1 MHFQAIDSAD
11 APDAPDFAAHIWW
24 SYKQRNRLFSQW
36 RIQFFTAYII
46 SQSLSTQ
53 LIGQTIINTQS
64 SMVMFTQQQHIMV
77 LVSPQRIHY
86 ISKSF
91 TQLQSLHAA
100 SLSLHAGS
108 TIQSP
113 MQSSSRNLQAAS
125 STQHVCSLLHTGSG
139 RCTASRCSG
148 SREKNLSLQRS
159 PIQHAAYTNSQHK
172 ITNSQHIQR
181 WFSRR

>member
-1 MHFQAIDSAD
+1 MHQTLQLIYGGVTSREIGCF
-11 APDAPDFAAHIWW
+11 HNGE
-24 SYKQRNRLFSQW
+24 YNFS
-36 RIQFFTAYII
+36 RDINAAYII

-64 SMVMFTQQQHIMV
+64 SMVMLTQQQHITV
-77 LVSPQRIHY
+77 LVSPQCIHY

-100 SLSLHAGS
+100 SLLLHAGS

-113 MQSSSRNLQAAS
+113 MQSSSRSLQAAS
-125 STQHVCSLLHTGSG
+125 STQHVCSLLHAGSG

-148 SREKNLSLQRS
+148 FGEKNLSLQRS
-159 PIQHAAYTNSQHK
+159 PI
-172 ITNSQHIQR
+172 
-181 WFSRR
+181 